1 MFTGIITAT
10 TRVTDAKREKSSLFM
25 TFERPEGWKIKPGD
39 SICTNG
45 TCLTVKELTDTTY
58 IVELMAETLKKTTFG
73 ENTPEIVN
81 LEQSL
86 AVGDRMD
93 GHFVTGHI
101 DAVGEVIKT
110 EADGDSK
117 IFTVQAPAEF
127 MHLLAPK
134 GSVTI
139 DGVALTVVDVGDDW
153 FTVWLVDYTLQHT
166 TLGTMEQGTQVNLE
180 FDILAK
186 YMERMLDKK

>member
-10 TRVTDAKREKSSLFM
+10 TCVIDSKREKSSLFM
-25 TFERPEGWKIKPGD
+25 TFERPEGWEIKPGD

-45 TCLTVKELTDTTY
+45 TCLTVKDFTDTTY
-58 IVELMAETLKKTTFG
+58 IVELMTETLKKTTFG
-73 ENTPEIVN
+73 ETIPEMVN

-86 AVGDRMD
+86 AIGDRMD
-93 GHFVTGHI
+93 GHFVTGHV
-101 DAVGEVIKT
+101 DAVGQITNIEQ
-110 EADGDSK
+110 DGDSK
-117 IFTVQAPAEF
+117 IFTVQVPTEF
-127 MHLLAPK
+127 MHLLASK
-134 GSVTI
+134 GSVTV

-166 TLGTMEQGTQVNLE
+166 TLGSMEQGTQVNLE

-186 YMERMLDKK
+186 YTERMLSKK